1 MSIFQLYHGV
11 NKLQIGCDNYHV
23 GQLYHGVN
31 KLQIGC
37 DNYHVVQLYHG
48 VNKLQIGCDNY
59 HVGLL
64 INEHAYLDFY
74 SACSLK
80 QQSTDRHI
88 ALPGHIILIPS

>member
-1 MSIFQLYHGV
+1 MG
-11 NKLQIGCDNYHV
+11 N
-23 GQLYHGVN
+23 
-31 KLQIGC
+31 
-37 DNYHVVQLYHG
+37 
-48 VNKLQIGCDNY
+48 QIGCDNY

-88 ALPGHIILIPS
+88 ALPGHIILFPS